1 MKKRL
6 LCVFA
11 LCCLLMGTLP
21 APAAD
26 AAEPIASG
34 DCGDALAWTLDP
46 AGTLTVSGTGAMDDW
61 VYNKDVPWYAL
72 RERVLRIVVEDGVT
86 SLGTIAFAYCANAT
100 EVTLPESLT
109 IISDYVFAYCTALVE
124 ITLPASVTQV
134 APSAFSGCTALA
146 SFAVADGNSVYDAED
161 GVLYRS
167 SQDGTRTL
175 VCCPAGRTGR
185 FAVPDGVTDIGERAF
200 YGCAGLTAISLS
212 DSVNAI
218 GAMAFQL
225 CTGLTGMEVPDGVT
239 EIPSAAFSLCTG
251 LTRMVLPAS
260 IAAIGATAYSYCTA
274 LTDVYFAGTAEDW
287 EAVVIGDDNAPL
299 TAAAMHC
306 GSSGSAFADVTI
318 DTYYYDAVAWATENG
333 VLAASDGLFL
343 PNADC
348 TRAQVATLLYHAAG
362 TPETDGSESGFSDVA
377 ADSAVAA
384 AVAWAAQQEIISGD
398 GEGRFAPDATCSRAE
413 LLAMLYR
420 YLGSPET
427 GGEAEGRFSDVAP
440 DAYYAAA
447 AAWAAET
454 GVACGDGNGR
464 LLPDSGCTRA
474 QAVTF
479 LYRALG

>member
-1 MKKRL
+1 
-6 LCVFA
+6 
-11 LCCLLMGTLP
+11 
-21 APAAD
+21 
-26 AAEPIASG
+26 
-34 DCGDALAWTLDP
+34 
-46 AGTLTVSGTGAMDDW
+46 MD
-61 VYNKDVPWYAL
+61 
-72 RERVLRIVVEDGVT
+72 
-86 SLGTIAFAYCANAT
+86 
-100 EVTLPESLT
+100 
-109 IISDYVFAYCTALVE
+109 
-124 ITLPASVTQV
+124 
-134 APSAFSGCTALA
+134 
-146 SFAVADGNSVYDAED
+146 
-161 GVLYRS
+161 
-167 SQDGTRTL
+167 
-175 VCCPAGRTGR
+175 
-185 FAVPDGVTDIGERAF
+185 
-200 YGCAGLTAISLS
+200 
-212 DSVNAI
+212 
-218 GAMAFQL
+218 
-225 CTGLTGMEVPDGVT
+225 VPDGVT

-251 LTRMVLPAS
+251 LTRMVLPVS

-274 LTDVYFAGTAEDW
+274 LMDVYFAGTAEDW
-287 EAVVIGDDNAPL
+287 EAVVIGDNNAPL
-299 TAAAMHC
+299 TAAVMHC

-454 GVACGDGNGR
+454 GVACGDGTGR